1 MSKLSIKTLKT
12 VLLLLLT
19 VSSGCGVLN
28 SAPPQEMGHFYIN
41 PNTDFDDIGRV
52 AVLEVK
58 NESTRVDLAS
68 QLTDSI
74 SEALQKKHLFSVTTL
89 GPDDPD
95 WRRLAVGDDDISS
108 YSIRQLDAV
117 RSQLGVNAVIYGSIT
132 EYRPYPHMLMGLK
145 LKMLD
150 LRDGK
155 LLWAMEQVWDS
166 TDKRIEMRMKH
177 FYKDYMRDG
186 YQPIGWQLLVTSPKA
201 FNKFVV
207 HEVAATFGQ
216 SNKYMKRVS
225 SSESGRDFSKKP
237 TIFEKIFKIQ

>member
-1 MSKLSIKTLKT
+1 MIKLLLKT
-12 VLLLLLT
+12 TLLLLLM
-19 VSSGCGVLN
+19 VLSGCGVLK

-41 PNTDFDDIGRV
+41 PHTDFGDIGRV

-58 NESTRVDLAS
+58 NESNRADLAS
-68 QLTDSI
+68 QLTDSV

-89 GPDDPD
+89 SPDDPA

-117 RSQLGVNAVIYGSIT
+117 RSQLKVNAVIYGSIT
-132 EYRPYPHMLMGLK
+132 EYRPYPHMLMGLR

-166 TDKRIEMRMKH
+166 TDKNIEMRMKH

-186 YQPIGWQLLVTSPKA
+186 YQPIGWQLLVTSPRA

-216 SNKYMKRVS
+216 SNEYMKRTS
-225 SSESGRDFSKKP
+225 SAKTGRNFSKKP